1 MCMFAIGIMKSL
13 TFHCTRPGGRTPAPN
28 SPRSRIWPVDRMM
41 RLQTVAVSSAALPR
55 DHWTPDTLCDRNSCH
70 GYSIHCPNNRMF
82 HLKWR
87 ILDCHSNWLTI
98 SISQNEYLCF
108 WHVKCQG
115 GAGMWWDKGSFKL
128 SSSQE
133 SSVMTFLFPKTKAG
147 LRCGGVTFCP
157 CRGDAKRDLSLNI
170 LTKDSASDTVIKY
183 ISFINLQIKE
193 YKSKI

>member
-108 WHVKCQG
+108 WHVK
-115 GAGMWWDKGSFKL
+115 WDVMGQRKFQALVFSRIIRHDIPVSKDEGRSPLRGCDVL
-128 SSSQE
+128 S
-133 SSVMTFLFPKTKAG
+133 V
-147 LRCGGVTFCP
+147 
-157 CRGDAKRDLSLNI
+157 
-170 LTKDSASDTVIKY
+170 
-183 ISFINLQIKE
+183 
-193 YKSKI
+193 